1 MSLIEYKSCYF
12 TFGRF
17 QPCTTGHADN
27 FANLKKI
34 AGTNDYRI
42 YISQSVDKKGN
53 NPLPPDV
60 KLTYMNKTLPEHKGK
75 IFSSATA
82 KDPVSILKE
91 IQSLGYDNAYFVVGS
106 DRVQAMQWI
115 KNYNGKDFSF
125 NEVDIIS
132 SGDRDADGDTFA
144 ISGTKMR
151 RAAFAADFKTFRQ
164 GIPTA
169 LKDADCKKL
178 MDEIRT
184 RLPANFK

>member
-27 FANLKKI
+27 FANLKRI

-42 YISQSVDKKGN
+42 YISQSVDTKGN
-53 NPLPPDV
+53 NPLPPDIKLKYMV
-60 KLTYMNKTLPEHKGK
+60 KSLPEHKGK
-75 IFSSATA
+75 IFSSADA
-82 KDPVSILKE
+82 KDPVTILKE

-106 DRVQAMQWI
+106 DRVPAMQWI
-115 KNYNGKDFSF
+115 KKYNGKDFTF
-125 NEVDIIS
+125 NELDVIS

-184 RLPANFK
+184 RLPTNFK

>member
-34 AGTNDYRI
+34 AGINDYRI
-42 YISQSVDKKGN
+42 YISQSVDSKGN

-60 KLTYMNKTLPEHKGK
+60 KLEYMKKSLPEHRGK
-75 IFSSATA
+75 IFSSPTA
-82 KDPVSILKE
+82 KDPVSILQE
-91 IQSLGYDNAYFVVGS
+91 LQTLGYDNAYFVVGS
-106 DRVQAMQWI
+106 DRVSAMQWI
-115 KNYNGKDFSF
+115 KKYNGKDFTF
-125 NEVDIIS
+125 NELDVIS

-164 GIPTA
+164 GIPRA
-169 LKDADCKKL
+169 LSDADCKKL

>member
-17 QPCTTGHADN
+17 QPWTTGHADN

-60 KLTYMNKTLPEHKGK
+60 KLTYMNKSLPEHKGK

-151 RAAFAADFKTFRQ
+151 RAAFVGDFKTFRQ

-169 LKDADCKKL
+169 LKDVDCKKL
-178 MDEIRT
+178 MGEIQT

>member
-27 FANLKKI
+27 FANLKRV
-34 AGTNDYRI
+34 AGSNDYRI
-42 YISQSVDKKGN
+42 YISQSVDAKGN

-60 KLTYMNKTLPEHKGK
+60 KLKYMEKSLPEHRGK

-82 KDPVSILKE
+82 KDPVSILQE

-106 DRVQAMQWI
+106 DRVAAMQWI
-115 KNYNGKDFSF
+115 KKYNGKDFTF
-125 NEVDIIS
+125 NEIDVIS

-151 RAAFAADFKTFRQ
+151 RAAFAGDFKTFRS
-164 GIPTA
+164 GIPRA
-169 LKDADCKKL
+169 LNDTDCKKL
-178 MDEIRT
+178 MKEISS

>member
-1 MSLIEYKSCYF
+1 MSLIQYKSCYF

-17 QPCTTGHADN
+17 QPCTIGHADN
-27 FANLKKI
+27 FDNLKKI

-42 YISQSVDKKGN
+42 YISQSVDAKGN

-60 KLTYMNKTLPEHKGK
+60 KLAYMNKSLPAHKGK
-75 IFSSATA
+75 IFSSSTA
-82 KDPVSILKE
+82 KDPVTILQE

-115 KNYNGKDFSF
+115 KKYNGKDFVF
-125 NEVDIIS
+125 NEIDVIS

-151 RAAFAADFKTFRQ
+151 RAAFAGDFKTFRT

-169 LKDADCKKL
+169 LKDTDCKKL

>member
-34 AGTNDYRI
+34 AGSNDYRI

-60 KLTYMNKTLPEHKGK
+60 KLTYMNKSLPEHKGK

-91 IQSLGYDNAYFVVGS
+91 IQSMGYDNAYFVVGS

-115 KNYNGKDFSF
+115 KNYNGKDFFF

-151 RAAFAADFKTFRQ
+151 RAAFVADLKTFRQ

-169 LKDADCKKL
+169 VKDADCKKL
-178 MDEIRT
+178 MDESRT

>member
-27 FANLKKI
+27 FANLKRI

-42 YISQSVDKKGN
+42 YISQSADTKGN
-53 NPLPPDV
+53 NPLPPDI
-60 KLTYMNKTLPEHKGK
+60 KLNYMNKSLPEHRGK

-82 KDPVSILKE
+82 KDPVSILQE
-91 IQSLGYDNAYFVVGS
+91 LQSLGYDNAYFVVGS

-115 KNYNGKDFSF
+115 KKYNGKDFVF
-125 NEVDIIS
+125 NELDVIS

-151 RAAFAADFKTFRQ
+151 RAAFAGDFTTFRP

-169 LKDADCKKL
+169 LNDSDCKKL
-178 MDEIRT
+178 MKEIAN
-184 RLPANFK
+184 RLPTNFK